1 MSKTVLVT
9 MPEQEGSKSVVEKW
23 LKAPG
28 DFVGIHEPIVEISTD
43 KVTIEIASPATGEL
57 YKIFK
62 HENSDVMPGE
72 TLAEILLFGE
82 PTVRTSTSPLEK
94 IQSEFTDTTE
104 NKAAREEKSTR
115 EEKPT
120 SKEYK
125 MLLSPAV
132 RKLVRRYRIDVS
144 KIKGTGKKGR
154 VTHKDVLDYVKVAE
168 TQRVLHKENV
178 PPVIPP
184 IKDKSAITTMKLSGQ
199 ETEFASQSRFV
210 THSPMRKQIANHMV
224 ESMLQTAPHVT
235 AIFEANMRNVITHRN
250 KSKQAFAKQGVN
262 LTFTSYF
269 AMATALATQ
278 AVMEVNSR
286 WHDDRLEIF
295 PYCNVGIAT
304 AVENGLIVPVLK
316 NVQNLSLIGVANE
329 LQKLTQKARSGRL
342 SGEDIQ
348 HGTITITNHGVS
360 GSLIATPI
368 INQPQS
374 AILGIGKMQKR
385 VVVEEINGQDCIQI
399 QPMIYVTL
407 TIDHRALDGF
417 QANKFLS
424 AFVDVLENWQ

>member
-57 YKIFK
+57 FKIFK

-94 IQSEFTDTTE
+94 IQSDFTSKME
-104 NKAAREEKSTR
+104 SIGKEKPTR

-132 RKLVRRYRIDVS
+132 RKLVRKYRIDVS

-154 VTHKDVLDYVKVAE
+154 VTHKDVIDYVKMAD
-168 TQRVLHKENV
+168 TQRVSHSKN
-178 PPVIPP
+178 IPP
-184 IKDKSAITTMKLSGQ
+184 TPPSMKDKSAITTMKLSGQ

-210 THSPMRKQIANHMV
+210 NHSPMRKQIANHMV

-235 AIFEANMRNVITHRN
+235 AIFEANMKNVIAHRN

-269 AMATALATQ
+269 ALATALATQ
-278 AVMEVNSR
+278 SVMEVNSR

-385 VVVEEINGQDCIQI
+385 VVVKEVNGEDCIQI

-417 QANKFLS
+417 QANKFLT

>member
-94 IQSEFTDTTE
+94 IQSEFERKID
-104 NKAAREEKSTR
+104 AVSQEKSTSQ
-115 EEKPT
+115 EN
-120 SKEYK
+120 K

-132 RKLVRRYRIDVS
+132 RKLIRRYRIDVS

-154 VTHKDVLDYVKVAE
+154 VTHKDVTEYIKIAE
-168 TQRVLHKENV
+168 TQRVLQDENT
-178 PPVIPP
+178 PPTVT
-184 IKDKSAITTMKLSGQ
+184 IKDKSAITTMRLNGQ
-199 ETEFASQSRFV
+199 ETEFASQSLFV
-210 THSPMRKQIANHMV
+210 PHSPMRKQIANHMV

-235 AIFEANMRNVITHRN
+235 AIFEANMSNVIAHRN
-250 KSKQAFAKQGVN
+250 KSKQAFAKQGVK

-269 AMATALATQ
+269 AMATALASQ
-278 AVMEVNSR
+278 AVPEVNSR

-304 AVENGLIVPVLK
+304 AVDNGLIVPVLK
-316 NVQNLSLIGVANE
+316 NVQNLSLIGIANE
-329 LQKLTQKARSGRL
+329 LQRLTQKARNARL
-342 SGEDIQ
+342 GGEDIQ

-385 VVVEEINGQDCIQI
+385 VVVAEVNGQDCIQI

-417 QANKFLS
+417 QANKFLT